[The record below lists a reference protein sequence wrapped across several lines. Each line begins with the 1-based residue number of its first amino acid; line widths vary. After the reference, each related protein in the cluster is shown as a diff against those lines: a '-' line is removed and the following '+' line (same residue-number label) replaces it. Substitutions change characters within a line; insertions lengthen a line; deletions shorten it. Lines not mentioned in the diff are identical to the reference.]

1 MNQAKP
7 HILVIFGAS
16 GDLTKRKLIPALF
29 TLFEQK
35 LLPDQFAV
43 LGVARTELSDED
55 FRTRITE
62 FLPKE
67 PEKQEAAR
75 NFLQQIF
82 YQPLATED
90 SYEYPILRDRLAT
103 IAKQNDMAE
112 NYIFYLSTPP
122 KLYEIIPANLA
133 SVELNKAEDGFRRLI
148 VEKPFGINLE
158 SAASIW
164 NQPKS

>member
-1 MNQAKP
+1 MYA
-7 HILVIFGAS
+7 IRS
-16 GDLTKRKLIPALF
+16 YY
-29 TLFEQK
+29 E
-35 LLPDQFAV
+35 FAV

-90 SYEYPILRDRLAT
+90 SYEYPILRDRL
-103 IAKQNDMAE
+103 
-112 NYIFYLSTPP
+112 
-122 KLYEIIPANLA
+122 
-133 SVELNKAEDGFRRLI
+133 V
-148 VEKPFGINLE
+148 V
-158 SAASIW
+158 
-164 NQPKS
+164 